1 MSEVLRIVVKGRVQG
16 VGFRDFTARMGN
28 RLGLAGWVRNLP
40 GGEVEI
46 WVKVNPTAKE
56 QFLSALRKGPPV
68 SSVEEILVE
77 DREDE
82 SDLPAAGFQ
91 VRF

>member
-1 MSEVLRIVVKGRVQG
+1 MSEVLRIVVNGRVQG
-16 VGFRDFTARMGN
+16 VGFRDYTARIGN

-46 WVKVNPTAKE
+46 LVKVTPSGKE
-56 QFLSALRKGPPV
+56 PFLSALRKGPPT
-68 SSVEEILVE
+68 SRVEEISVE
-77 DREDE
+77 DREDDL
-82 SDLPAAGFQ
+82 DLPTSGFQ

>member
-1 MSEVLRIVVKGRVQG
+1 MSEVLRIVVNGRVQG

-46 WVKVNPTAKE
+46 LVRVTPSGKE
-56 QFLSALRKGPPV
+56 PFLSALRKGPPISV
-68 SSVEEILVE
+68 VEEILVE
-77 DREDE
+77 DREDD
-82 SDLPAAGFQ
+82 SDLPTSGFQ